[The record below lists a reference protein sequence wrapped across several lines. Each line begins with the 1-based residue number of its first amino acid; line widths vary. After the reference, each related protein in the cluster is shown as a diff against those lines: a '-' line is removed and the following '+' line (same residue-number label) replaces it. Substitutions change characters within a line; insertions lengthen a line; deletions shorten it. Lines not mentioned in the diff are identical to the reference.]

1 MLSLQTPIR
10 AAVVSGTVASL
21 ATSAVLAVLAR
32 TEGRGALQT
41 TNATSHWVH
50 GPRAGRQRS
59 ADLSHT
65 GVGFLTHH
73 VSALFWALPFHLWLA
88 RRPDRTGGEI
98 ARDAAL
104 TAALA
109 AVVDYGVV
117 PRRVTPGWEH
127 ALSKSSIAIAYVAL
141 AAGLAAGALAV
152 RGRDDRWSFAR

>member
-1 MLSLQTPIR
+1 MLSLQTPMR
-10 AAVVSGTVASL
+10 AAVVSGSVASF
-21 ATSAVLAVLAR
+21 ATSVVLAVLAR
-32 TEGRGALQT
+32 AEGRGALQP

-59 ADLSHT
+59 ADVSRT

-73 VSALFWALPFHLWLA
+73 LSALFWALPFHLWLA

-98 ARDAAL
+98 ARDAAV

-109 AVVDYGVV
+109 AIVDYGVV

-127 ALSKSSIAIAYVAL
+127 AVSKSSIAIAYVAL

-152 RGRDDRWSFAR
+152 RGRDARWAW